1 MYEMAESNLNH
12 GSASVSDLNKL
23 ANKLKLPEFPKE
35 YSQFLVETNGGI
47 PKNEQFT
54 VELPNEKYEGEVEE
68 FFGLNHSEDY
78 STLMEQNHP
87 EYILDLVP
95 ENFLIIGVDGVGS
108 RICINLNKVGYGNI
122 YYSDHEMDVDRED
135 QTSFKITDF
144 DNVFLIADSFND
156 FFTSLTFYELF
167 KKLSINTIC
176 ENGDVEKL
184 EQLLEDGLSPN
195 AKDDSASTLAHICAS
210 ENQIE
215 MLALLKKYNAS
226 FEGALYDAVYSGSE
240 EAGLY
245 ILKNNLE
252 KDSHG
257 PYEGTTWLHMVAE
270 KNLVKIGQYLI
281 ENGADINEVSNRGL
295 SPLAVVDDIEQ
306 RAEFEALLIKHGA
319 KLINT
324 N

>member
-1 MYEMAESNLNH
+1 MAESNISH
-12 GSASVSDLNKL
+12 GSIKESGVNKL
-23 ANKLKLPEFPKE
+23 ASKLKLPKFPNE
-35 YSQFLVETNGGI
+35 YTQFLVETNGGI
-47 PKNEQFT
+47 PKNVQFV
-54 VELPNEKYEGEVEE
+54 VELPNEKYEGEIMEL
-68 FFGLNHSEDY
+68 FGVLHPEDY
-78 STLMEQNHP
+78 STLKEQNHP

-108 RICINLNKVGYGNI
+108 RICINLNKAGYGNI

-135 QTSFKITDF
+135 QTSFKIADF
-144 DNVFLIADSFND
+144 DNVFLIADSFKD

-167 KKLSINTIC
+167 KKFPINTIC

-184 EQLLEDGLSPN
+184 EKLLEDGLSPN

-215 MLALLKKYNAS
+215 LLALLKKYNAS
-226 FEGALYDAVYSGSE
+226 FDGALYNAIYSGCE

-252 KDSHG
+252 KDLHG
-257 PYEGTTWLHMVAE
+257 PYEGSTWLHMVAD
-270 KNLVKIGQYLI
+270 KNLVKMGQYLI
-281 ENGADINEVSNRGL
+281 ENGADINEVCEDGL
-295 SPLAVVDDIEQ
+295 SPLATVDDIEECK
-306 RAEFEALLIKHGA
+306 EFEALLIKHGA

-324 N
+324 NWP